1 MRLGAHM
8 SISGGKE
15 KALNRGNK
23 IGCEA
28 IQIFTGNV
36 RSWASKPLDSDEIE
50 KFKKNRD
57 EFDIWPIMSHNSY
70 LVNLA
75 NTDKEKLEKSY
86 HSMSDELTKAKQL
99 GIEYVN
105 MHPGNKNEGEEDE
118 AALLRIA
125 EQINRLLADTK
136 DSSVIIVLETTAGQ
150 GNDVGYKFE
159 HMKTIIDGVENK
171 KRIGICY
178 DTQHSFAAGYDFR
191 TKVKYENLWDEFDE
205 IIGLEYLYAVHLND
219 SKSEFKSHVDR
230 HTHIGKGQIGKN
242 PFGFFVNDKRFKDT
256 PGILETPNGMEDFE
270 RNLKILKEL
279 RNE

>member
-15 KALNRGNK
+15 KALSRGNK

-36 RSWASKPLDSDEIE
+36 RSWASKPLDADEIE
-50 KFKKNRD
+50 DFKKNRD

-86 HSMSDELTKAKQL
+86 HSMIEELNKAKQL

-125 EQINRLLADTK
+125 EQLNSLLADTK

-150 GNDVGYKFE
+150 GNDVGHKFE
-159 HMKTIIDGVENK
+159 HMKMIIDKVKNK
-171 KRIGICY
+171 ERIGVCF

-191 TKVKYENLWDEFDE
+191 TKEKYENVWDTFDD
-205 IIGLEYLYAVHLND
+205 IVGLEYLYAIHFND
-219 SKSEFKSHVDR
+219 SKSELGSRVDR
-230 HTHIGKGQIGKN
+230 HTHIGAGNIGKH
-242 PFGFFVNDKRFKDT
+242 PFEFFVNDERFEGA

-270 RNLKILKEL
+270 RNLKILKSL
-279 RNE
+279 RHK